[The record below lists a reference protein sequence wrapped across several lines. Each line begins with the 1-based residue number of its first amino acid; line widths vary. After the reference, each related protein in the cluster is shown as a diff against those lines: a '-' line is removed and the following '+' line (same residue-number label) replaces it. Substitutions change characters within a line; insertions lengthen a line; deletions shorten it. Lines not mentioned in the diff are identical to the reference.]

1 MKMKTIQNE
10 HYKKLCNVIASYCG
24 DEEKA
29 KGCFAVMKDASY
41 DDENKTSVY
50 EFEPDMEVLKL
61 DDFSQILGAAHHKA
75 IKAKYPEERNL
86 QQHTPSAVDAVC
98 IDENNNWYLIEF
110 KNQKIDSKVLGS
122 VKKKMLSSLWLL
134 FHTFSLNGYGMDDIT
149 KFAREMVTY
158 ILVCS
163 RDKNRYDAR
172 LINQKELL
180 GEHYTPNSLYGYID
194 YYFKDVYV
202 YTEAELRSF
211 IAKFR

>member
-1 MKMKTIQNE
+1 MKTIENE
-10 HYKKLCNVIASYCG
+10 HYRKLCDAISSYCG
-24 DEEKA
+24 EDKSRE
-29 KGCFAVMKDASY
+29 CFAAMKEASY

-50 EFEPDMEVLKL
+50 DFEPDMEVLKL
-61 DDFSQILGAAHHKA
+61 DDFSQILGHAHHES
-75 IKAKYPEERNL
+75 IKAKYPSESGL

-134 FHTFSLNGYGMDDIT
+134 FHTYSLNGKHIDDIT
-149 KFAREMVTY
+149 KFAREKITY

-163 RDKNRYDAR
+163 RSKNRSDAM
-172 LINQKELL
+172 IIHQKEEN
-180 GEHYTPNSLYGYID
+180 GEHYTPKGLYGYID